1 MICLEKAILFL
12 LRVINSSQLRN
23 ESQQVVRYHMIVEN
37 RSDNYVTLL
46 LCRKTMDKK
55 EGANFVFKIK
65 LISALTRE
73 KLGVTGFDRLPIINT
88 ISQRDNCKLR

>member
-55 EGANFVFKIK
+55 EGANFV
-65 LISALTRE
+65 L
-73 KLGVTGFDRLPIINT
+73 RLN
-88 ISQRDNCKLR
+88 